1 MEINFYG
8 ILDEQMCGLYRPT
21 YVELDRKT
29 HIMATTQFEPINAQ
43 HAFPCFNKPALKAT
57 LLRWFHWSCKAL
69 ATL

>member
-57 LLRWFHWSCKAL
+57 F
-69 ATL
+69 